1 MEHNLTPEQLDKRI
15 AQLEEESRR
24 IQKELST
31 LRAKKLVQTL
41 SNMDRDEPLP
51 RENRTVI
58 RTGTGLTVNG
68 TRLTL
73 YLIRDSLN
81 GDTSLRNVRDIY
93 GLTDEEMLDVLDY
106 IQLNKNEF
114 DKEYQEIVKANA
126 EQRRYWEEKNRDL
139 MEKTREQR
147 ETTIARLREW
157 SRQYQAEG
165 KREDTG

>member
-1 MEHNLTPEQLDKRI
+1 MEQNLTPEQLDERI
-15 AQLEEESRR
+15 AQLEKESRR
-24 IQKELST
+24 IQKELAT
-31 LRAKKLVQTL
+31 LRAEKLVLTL
-41 SNMDRDEPLP
+41 SKMDRDEPLP

-58 RTGTGLTVNG
+58 RTGAGLTVNG

-81 GDTSLRNVRDIY
+81 GDTSLKNVRDIY
-93 GLTDEEMLDVLDY
+93 ELTDEEMLDVLDY

-126 EQRRYWEEKNRDL
+126 EQRRYWEEKNSDL

-157 SRQYQAEG
+157 GRQYHEKGKHEG
-165 KREDTG
+165 TA